1 MSSTSPCLPTV
12 PLFPLHTVLFPD
24 GLLPLKIF
32 EARYLD
38 MARDCLREKTP
49 FGVCMLKSGGEVAQ
63 PDEPSVPESIGCLAE
78 IEECDVETFGM
89 LLVQRTRYAA
99 LPAAVA
105 SRGTERLAGGD
116 GGAIADDMPL
126 EGNEQLAKFGACAE
140 VLERII
146 ATIRERD
153 PNSLP
158 FAEPFRLDDPTWV
171 SNRLVRS
178 TADSPARAAKV
189 DGVDGRRRAHRCRSS
204 LHAAASVAVMH
215 SVRRPGWRYRMS
227 GDLRVCYSNVPCNP
241 SSSLRTGAGTP
252 YASISRKRYPGGFG
266 VTLDRRARRSRD
278 PVPRDAARYPA

>member
-1 MSSTSPCLPTV
+1 MSSTSAVLADV

-63 PDEPSVPESIGCLAE
+63 PNEPSVPESIGCLAE

-89 LLVQRTRYAA
+89 LLIRTRGTRRFRLLSHRVEPSGLLVGMAEP
-99 LPAAVA
+99 LP
-105 SRGTERLAGGD
+105 
-116 GGAIADDMPL
+116 DDIPL
-126 EGNEQLAKFGACAE
+126 EGNQHLAKFGACAE

-158 FAEPFRLDDPTWV
+158 FAEPFRLDDPSWV
-171 SNRLVRS
+171 SNRLSEVLPI
-178 TADSPARAAKV
+178 A
-189 DGVDGRRRAHRCRSS
+189 
-204 LHAAASVAVMH
+204 L
-215 SVRRPGWRYRMS
+215 
-227 GDLRVCYSNVPCNP
+227 
-241 SSSLRTGAGTP
+241 
-252 YASISRKRYPGGFG
+252 
-266 VTLDRRARRSRD
+266 RARQKLLEL
-278 PVPRDAARYPA
+278 PDAGARIDVVHHYMQQHQLL